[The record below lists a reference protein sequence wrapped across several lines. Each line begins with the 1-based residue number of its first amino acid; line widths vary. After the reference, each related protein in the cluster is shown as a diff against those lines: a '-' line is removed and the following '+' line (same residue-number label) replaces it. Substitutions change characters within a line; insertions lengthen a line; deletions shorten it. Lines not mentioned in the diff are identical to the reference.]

1 MNRPYRLAAV
11 VVMVLCLSPLAASAG
26 RSDAADVMVAA
37 PGPGYQPEVG
47 DAPPLPV
54 GHEDGW
60 ELVFGDEFDGTSLD
74 RSRWD
79 DRSTAEPDEGRGNKG
94 NEQLE
99 WNQAANCEV
108 AGGELVMTARREE
121 HTSASGTR
129 YDWTSCL
136 ITSTPSYAFQYGYL
150 EERSVLPAPRGFWPA
165 FWTWQARGVDHHTET
180 DVYEFYSDNHR
191 RLYGTQHSGA
201 QGRCTW
207 TPSSDPTAGWHT
219 YGVAIEP
226 SGTTWYVD
234 GVEVCRTDATSDAPT
249 NIIANLAVYSKIP
262 PEDATVSATKRVDYI
277 RAWRAS

>member
-1 MNRPYRLAAV
+1 MNRPYRLAATV
-11 VVMVLCLSPLAASAG
+11 VTILCLSPLAASAG
-26 RSDAADVMVAA
+26 QNDAGEVMIAA
-37 PGPGYQPEVG
+37 PGPGYQPEAG

-54 GHEDGW
+54 GHEGGW
-60 ELVFGDEFDGTSLD
+60 ELVFSDEFDGTSLD

-108 AGGELVMTARREE
+108 AGGELVMTARRER
-121 HTSASGTR
+121 HTSSAGNT

-136 ITSTPSYAFQYGYL
+136 ITSTPSYAFQYGYI
-150 EERSVLPAPRGFWPA
+150 EERSVLPGPRGFWPA

-201 QGRCTW
+201 KGRCTW
-207 TPSSDPTAGWHT
+207 TPSSDPTTGWHT

-234 GVEVCRTDATSDAPT
+234 GVEMCRTDATSDAPT

-262 PEDATVSATKRVDYI
+262 PEDSTTSATKRVDYI